1 MSNSS
6 TPRFHG
12 SEGKLAIFAGIFC
25 SLVALVALLVSAPI
39 PEDDDSEPKNGVVGQ
54 VIQVSGDLSVAG
66 YPAMVGTTVFD
77 GDTLKTGSSAA
88 VVALVEGTMVYLGSH
103 SQAQLASD
111 GDQISVFKRLGKV
124 VKTGDAESAEME
136 ESIVILTKSSRRGS
150 KGKPPSPKGDDDD
163 DDDDDQGDDD
173 QGEDED

>member
-77 GDTLKTGSSAA
+77 GDRFQRCSL
-88 VVALVEGTMVYLGSH
+88 ALVEGTNLGSH
-103 SQAQLASD
+103 SQAQLAD
-111 GDQISVFKRLGKV
+111 GDQISVFKRWVKSSRQEMPNRPRWKV
-124 VKTGDAESAEME
+124 
-136 ESIVILTKSSRRGS
+136 VILTKSSRKGS
-150 KGKPPSPKGDDDD
+150 KGKPPSPKGDTTMTMTRPGRRRSRRRRRLKVTT
-163 DDDDDQGDDD
+163 QVAPP
-173 QGEDED
+173 

>member
-54 VIQVSGDLSVAG
+54 V
-66 YPAMVGTTVFD
+66 
-77 GDTLKTGSSAA
+77 
-88 VVALVEGTMVYLGSH
+88 
-103 SQAQLASD
+103 ASD